1 MIFAIEAREG
11 IYEGLH
17 GIVAHYVGEYNSYDE
32 ACEDAAEMSFEVMDG
47 YNIAEQAGWEED
59 ALNEGLEEESDE
71 YYDYIGELRAENVSY
86 SVWEVKETTESL
98 EALNKKFIK
107 NPEEFIEKYCV
118 QD

>member
-17 GIVAHYVGEYNSYDE
+17 GVVARCVSEYNSYDE
-32 ACEDAAEMSFEVMDG
+32 ACKDAAEMSFEVMDN
-47 YNIAEQAGWEED
+47 YNIAEEAGWKED
-59 ALNEGLEEESDE
+59 AFNEGLEEESDE

-98 EALNKKFIK
+98 EALDEKF
-107 NPEEFIEKYCV
+107 NEDSEEFIEKYCI
-118 QD
+118 QN